1 MRIRL
6 SRALPV
12 AVAVLAAVAALPVA
26 AATADVREPVPH
38 TAPAADHATYIVTVR
53 EDSDPAEVA
62 DRVGATPVHV
72 YRTVLHGFSARL
84 SPEQVDAL
92 REMHDVEA
100 VEEDGRATGDGDG
113 DGAFGHGQYWGWGFS
128 DV

>member
-12 AVAVLAAVAALPVA
+12 AVAVLAAVAVLPVA
-26 AATADVREPVPH
+26 TATADGPEPVPH
-38 TAPAADHATYIVTVR
+38 TLPAADHTTYIVTVR

-62 DRVGATPVHV
+62 ERVGATPVHI

-84 SPEQVDAL
+84 SPDQVEAL
-92 REMHDVEA
+92 QEMPDVET
-100 VEEDGRATGDGDG
+100 VEEDGRATGGE
-113 DGAFGHGQYWGWGFS
+113 AFGQYWGWGS
-128 DV
+128 SGV

>member
-12 AVAVLAAVAALPVA
+12 AVAVLAAVSVLPVA
-26 AATADVREPVPH
+26 AATADVPEPVPH

-72 YRTVLHGFSARL
+72 FRSVLHGFSARL
-84 SPEQVDAL
+84 SPEQLTAL
-92 REMHDVEA
+92 ESMPDVESI
-100 VEEDGRATGDGDG
+100 EEDGQATGSNVSGR
-113 DGAFGHGQYWGWGFS
+113 YWGWGS
-128 DV
+128 SGV